1 MLWSWNLHCMKLSK
15 RWNNFTR
22 NLFHTVFGRSE
33 KWEIFSVHELLRPRL
48 EKKSLNAL
56 LVWWYVV
63 DSVEN
68 VRCCGS
74 RFTVTPPTGFY
85 QSLQCIDYAF
95 VKLLIVEIALWCY
108 ALNVSQR
115 WTELWYSF
123 CVHHSLKYIWIK
135 DNRLFILTIEALLHY
150 CN

>member
-1 MLWSWNLHCMKLSK
+1 MDDPKSGRFSLYT
-15 RWNNFTR
+15 NFC
-22 NLFHTVFGRSE
+22 GPG
-33 KWEIFSVHELLRPRL
+33 WE
-48 EKKSLNAL
+48 KSLNAL
-56 LVWWYVV
+56 LVWRYVV

-68 VRCCGS
+68 VRCSGS

-95 VKLLIVEIALWCY
+95 IKLLIVEIALWCY

-123 CVHHSLKYIWIK
+123 CVHHSLKYI
-135 DNRLFILTIEALLHY
+135 
-150 CN
+150 